1 MLKILPDVKVYY
13 NGQLV
18 LPSKEIEIFT
28 SDYKD
33 PWIYKVLKK
42 ISGEPYAIDFSNQI
56 KTNVIDRLL
65 KSKLKDNILWF
76 DPKKNAP
83 NMRGLKWIL
92 YICRN

>member
-1 MLKILPDVKVYY
+1 
-13 NGQLV
+13 
-18 LPSKEIEIFT
+18 
-28 SDYKD
+28 
-33 PWIYKVLKK
+33 
-42 ISGEPYAIDFSNQI
+42 
-56 KTNVIDRLL
+56 VIDRLL